1 METMARRRDR
11 SHPDRAG
18 RTANYADI
26 EARRLAETIEAGDC
40 RCSRFS
46 APAERSAP
54 VLGRSN
60 SRSAEN
66 FTQFQYFSAI
76 GCCCDRGAEAR
87 PGVARSIPA
96 DLRALAGG
104 QKISNDR
111 ACGGQSAM
119 AGEFLAL
126 EWQNARGSLDVQRK

>member
-60 SRSAEN
+60 PRTAES

-76 GCCCDRGAEAR
+76 GCCCGRGAEPR

-111 ACGGQSAM
+111 ACVGQSAM
-119 AGEFLAL
+119 AGIFRHWHCQHAGGF
-126 EWQNARGSLDVQRK
+126 WNAE